1 MSDKH
6 NKMGN
11 ICAALCVIVCILLMI
26 GLVLAPTSLFILLG
40 IGNLIAGPACLV
52 GYLIEVKQGVVSG
65 EDEE

>member
-40 IGNLIAGPACLV
+40 IGNLIAGTCL
-52 GYLIEVKQGVVSG
+52 SG
-65 EDEE
+65 GISDRSETGSILRRR